1 MRFTELS
8 KRNINFYL
16 NNVNI
21 ISSTVVSLLQLKYPI
36 PTFVNHE
43 TSLQVIKFVQL
54 SLRVASVVQFI
65 SSLVTRFQVSI

>member
-21 ISSTVVSLLQLKYPI
+21 ISSTVVSLLQLKHPI